1 MARFR
6 KQSNLILTV
15 VLVAVIAL
23 GIFGFVSLF
32 KKVDNLEPTKTVS
45 ASVYDRGLLD
55 DTTGKLPRN
64 SEDIDYSGIHMKEFV
79 NADGLTCTIQEE
91 GKIKYEINFFDE
103 DHTFI
108 SVLKK
113 TTDYDGT
120 EKPADAKFAIV
131 EIVPLAD
138 ADGIV
143 SSSEVRTYANM
154 LKVVYAK

>member
-45 ASVYDRGLLD
+45 ASVYERGLLD

-64 SEDIDYSGIHMKEFV
+64 SEDIDYSGIHMKEYV
-79 NADGLTCTIQEE
+79 KADGLTCEILEE

-103 DHTFI
+103 DYTFI

-113 TTDYDGT
+113 TSNYDGT

-131 EIVPLAD
+131 EIVALAD
-138 ADGIV
+138 VDGIV
-143 SSSEVRTYANM
+143 SSSEVKTYANM
-154 LKVVYAK
+154 LKVVYSK

>member
-1 MARFR
+1 MVRFK
-6 KQSNLILTV
+6 KQSNTILAI

-55 DTTGKLPRN
+55 DATGKLPRN
-64 SEDIDYSGIHMKEFV
+64 SEDIDYSGIHMKEYI
-79 NADGLTCTIQEE
+79 NADGLTCNIVKS
-91 GKIKYEINFFDE
+91 GIKYEINFYDE
-103 DHTFI
+103 NHTFI

-113 TTDYDGT
+113 TSNYNGS
-120 EKPADAKFAIV
+120 ENPADAKFAVI

-143 SSSEVRTYANM
+143 SSSEVRNYANM